1 MTQPL
6 QATDNQDP
14 FKGAPSFSLE
24 HRLIRVI
31 WGIIW
36 ALLASWTPAPM
47 HRWRIFLLNLFGASV
62 HSSAHI
68 YGSVKIWYPANL
80 IMDEH
85 ACLAP
90 HVNCYNMNIIHIG
103 KNAIVSQNTTLCGGT
118 HDITDPRF
126 QLITKPIFIGEGAW
140 VAANAF
146 VGPGVNIAAGS
157 VVGACGVVFKDTL
170 EKGIY
175 IGNPAQ
181 LIKMREIKN
190 VQ

>member
-1 MTQPL
+1 MKIPL
-6 QATDNQDP
+6 QASVDQDP
-14 FKGAPSFSLE
+14 FKGAPSFSLA

-31 WGIIW
+31 WGIVW
-36 ALLASWTPAPM
+36 TLLASWTPAPM

-62 HSSAHI
+62 HPSAHI
-68 YGSVKIWYPANL
+68 YSSVKIWYPANL
-80 IMDEH
+80 VMQEH

-90 HVNCYNMNIIHIG
+90 RVTCYNMNIIQIG
-103 KNAIVSQNTTLCGGT
+103 KNAIVSQDVTLCGGT